1 MEKEKKEIHRFALN
15 DRRNALNDKGSALN
29 APSCHSE
36 HREESHLEKDK
47 KEIHRFALNDR
58 RNALN
63 DKGSALNDPPC
74 HSEHREESHLEKDK
88 KEIHRFAL
96 NDKGNDLNEKKKYN
110 KNMRPSGT
118 HNYYVYILT
127 NKNKKVLYTG
137 VTNDLKN
144 RLYFHCNPKPFS
156 KAFTAR
162 YKCFYLV
169 YYERYS
175 DIYHAISRE
184 KQIKG
189 LSREKKEKMITE
201 FNKQWSF
208 LNDEI

>member
-1 MEKEKKEIHRFALN
+1 MPLLVIPNTVRNLTWRRKEIHRFALN
-15 DRRNALNDKGSALN
+15 DRG
-29 APSCHSE
+29 
-36 HREESHLEKDK
+36 
-47 KEIHRFALNDR
+47 FALNDR
-58 RNALN
+58 GFALN
-63 DKGSALNDPPC
+63 DKGSALND
-74 HSEHREESHLEKDK
+74 K
-88 KEIHRFAL
+88 KE
-96 NDKGNDLNEKKKYN
+96 YN

-162 YKCFYLV
+162 YKCFYLI

-184 KQIKG
+184 KQIKR

>member
-1 MEKEKKEIHRFALN
+1 MIHLVIPNMVRNLTRKRKEIHRFALN

-36 HREESHLEKDK
+36 HREESH
-47 KEIHRFALNDR
+47 
-58 RNALN
+58 
-63 DKGSALNDPPC
+63 S
-74 HSEHREESHLEKDK
+74 EKDK

>member
-1 MEKEKKEIHRFALN
+1 MYTSFRTRMTLPVIPNTVRNLTW
-15 DRRNALNDKGSALN
+15 RR
-29 APSCHSE
+29 
-36 HREESHLEKDK
+36 
-47 KEIHRFALNDR
+47 
-58 RNALN
+58 
-63 DKGSALNDPPC
+63 
-74 HSEHREESHLEKDK
+74 

-96 NDKGNDLNEKKKYN
+96 NDKGFALNDKGFVLNDRGFALNNKESALNDKKEYN

>member
-1 MEKEKKEIHRFALN
+1 MN
-15 DRRNALNDKGSALN
+15 
-29 APSCHSE
+29 
-36 HREESHLEKDK
+36 DK
-47 KEIHRFALNDR
+47 KE
-58 RNALN
+58 
-63 DKGSALNDPPC
+63 
-74 HSEHREESHLEKDK
+74 
-88 KEIHRFAL
+88 
-96 NDKGNDLNEKKKYN
+96 YN

-189 LSREKKEKMITE
+189 LSREKKEKMITD

>member
-1 MEKEKKEIHRFALN
+1 MTLLVIPNTVRNLTWRRKEILRFALN
-15 DRRNALNDKGSALN
+15 DRGFVLNDKGSALKTLPVIPN
-29 APSCHSE
+29 TV
-36 HREESHLEKDK
+36 RNLTWRR
-47 KEIHRFALNDR
+47 KEIRRFALNDR
-58 RNALN
+58 GFALNNKESALN
-63 DKGSALNDPPC
+63 DK
-74 HSEHREESHLEKDK
+74 
-88 KEIHRFAL
+88 KE
-96 NDKGNDLNEKKKYN
+96 YN

-127 NKNKKVLYTG
+127 NKNKEVLYTG

-189 LSREKKEKMITE
+189 LSREKKEKMITD

>member
-1 MEKEKKEIHRFALN
+1 MYRVHGFPNADAPPCHSEHGEESHLEKEKKEIHRFALN
-15 DRRNALNDKGSALN
+15 DR
-29 APSCHSE
+29 E
-36 HREESHLEKDK
+36 
-47 KEIHRFALNDR
+47 
-58 RNALN
+58 NALN
-63 DKGSALNDPPC
+63 DKGSALNDPSC
-74 HSEHREESHLEKDK
+74 HSEHGEESHSEKDK

>member
-1 MEKEKKEIHRFALN
+1 MTLPVIPNTVRNLTW
-15 DRRNALNDKGSALN
+15 RR
-29 APSCHSE
+29 
-36 HREESHLEKDK
+36 
-47 KEIHRFALNDR
+47 
-58 RNALN
+58 
-63 DKGSALNDPPC
+63 
-74 HSEHREESHLEKDK
+74 

-96 NDKGNDLNEKKKYN
+96 NDKGFALNDKGFVLNDRGFALNNKESALNDKKEYN